1 MVTLQTYFIYL
12 LLFVVMLFLAKR
24 ASERNEWFWMILAI
38 LLYAIVFGLRYGV
51 GVDHLAY
58 LADYMRYGLA
68 ASGQYD
74 DTEIGFKFFRD
85 TLAQNDIHF
94 SVYFVIIAFVQLWLV
109 FKAVQKDKFIYPYLV
124 VAFFLGCIWLS
135 YSNGLRQQLAFCFFA
150 YSLLFIE
157 NKKLLPIHYL
167 IVLLALSVH
176 NSALLLCIAA
186 PVLLLKS
193 EWFHNVKL
201 QMVMMCIAIVLG
213 ELPNMENWIM
223 STEDNFGF
231 LDEFMEETGYDD
243 YYELELGEKMFLKGG
258 TFGIGYY
265 VNLMLNA
272 LIVWYSSKVKQF
284 NRQNKVITYM
294 YNFAFLG
301 VVFHYLFISSHI
313 ISRLNY
319 YFYGFVYIIG
329 AYTLHYLYHNNRKMF
344 WVMLALYVLVF
355 VGTLHRMYDN
365 TSAFYFF
372 WQEDLYGM

>member
-157 NKKLLPIHYL
+157 NKKLKFKYKINKYIKLCLNTDNVVKNSIHIPYEN
-167 IVLLALSVH
+167 LLTNYKELLDKNKKYFIYCKGGIKSRKVVNILS
-176 NSALLLCIAA
+176 
-186 PVLLLKS
+186 
-193 EWFHNVKL
+193 FY
-201 QMVMMCIAIVLG
+201 
-213 ELPNMENWIM
+213 
-223 STEDNFGF
+223 
-231 LDEFMEETGYDD
+231 GYDVT
-243 YYELELGEKMFLKGG
+243 L
-258 TFGIGYY
+258 
-265 VNLMLNA
+265 
-272 LIVWYSSKVKQF
+272 
-284 NRQNKVITYM
+284 
-294 YNFAFLG
+294 
-301 VVFHYLFISSHI
+301 
-313 ISRLNY
+313 
-319 YFYGFVYIIG
+319 VY
-329 AYTLHYLYHNNRKMF
+329 
-344 WVMLALYVLVF
+344 
-355 VGTLHRMYDN
+355 
-365 TSAFYFF
+365 
-372 WQEDLYGM
+372 